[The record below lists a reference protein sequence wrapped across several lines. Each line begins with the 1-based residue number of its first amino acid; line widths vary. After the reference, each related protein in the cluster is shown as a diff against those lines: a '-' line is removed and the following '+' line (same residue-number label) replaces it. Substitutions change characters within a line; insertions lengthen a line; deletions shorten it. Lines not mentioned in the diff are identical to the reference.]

1 MGPASY
7 TKTVITFVTPQ
18 GDFYMLRACLFF
30 KGKTLAV
37 LLGGGATCVF
47 ALFPDLA
54 KPLEDTLSNTFGC
67 LRTQKCSDTRFHSC
81 LLNW

>member
-1 MGPASY
+1 MGPPSY

-37 LLGGGATCVF
+37 LLGGGATFVF
-47 ALFPDLA
+47 ALFTDLA

-67 LRTQKCSDTRFHSC
+67 LRTQMAREHDFPM
-81 LLNW
+81 LF